1 MSLLGIVIAFI
12 FGFSFLNF
20 FIGKFSFLEIL
31 GLSFPAGLGIIT
43 ILMFLL
49 DVAGINLSAKNLLIV
64 IIASIVL
71 LNYRV
76 FIKPGEIISEIKS
89 IKLKSFFFVGKF
101 NLVWFLLS
109 VAVIL
114 VLIGISIKSLFWP
127 TAASD
132 SLSSFDLYG
141 RIIAIEGK
149 MLNSLIYEK
158 SVGWGAAYPPLYAL
172 GLAYSYIFGFEM
184 SKIIPTLF
192 FISFAI
198 SFYALLIKN
207 GSSIGAIIATFFMV
221 LSPEL
226 LGQSAINTPSVPQAM
241 YGSLGIIAIFT
252 WHQTKENKYLLLSVL
267 LLALNAWIRS
277 EGIVYIGAA
286 FLFYAYIQ
294 IPKKEFLKPLL
305 FLVATL
311 LPFIA
316 WQVFLKVH
324 SDLMH
329 QFVQAEIMLKPRID
343 TEYLSQI
350 YKWTKTNFF
359 HNIYF
364 GITIYAFFG
373 AIFINLIA
381 VYKKKDSLVKLALVL
396 IPLFAY
402 LLLLNQ
408 LKLNADTIAGIMR
421 SSSKR
426 FFFGIVALMWFY
438 IVQVNPIKNFF
449 IYLDVFLST
458 PIKPK
463 QQ

>member
-1 MSLLGIVIAFI
+1 MSLTGIVIAFI

-31 GLSFPAGLGIIT
+31 GFSFPVGLGVIT
-43 ILMFLL
+43 IMMFLL
-49 DVAGINLSAKNLLIV
+49 DIVGVKLSVTSLLIITIV
-64 IIASIVL
+64 SIVL

-76 FIKPGEIISEIKS
+76 FIKPGEVFSEIKS
-89 IKLKSFFFVGKF
+89 ISLKSFFCVGKF
-101 NLVWFLLS
+101 NIIWLVFAI
-109 VAVIL
+109 AVIL
-114 VLIGISIKSLFWP
+114 VLIAISIKSLYWP
-127 TAASD
+127 TTASD

-172 GLAYSYIFGFEM
+172 SLAYSYIFGFEM
-184 SKIIPTLF
+184 SKIIPAMF
-192 FISFAI
+192 FISFII

-207 GSSIGAIIATFFMV
+207 GSSIAAIIATFFLI

-241 YGSLGIIAIFT
+241 YGSLGIIAILT
-252 WHQTKENKYLLLSVL
+252 WHQTKENRYLLLSVL
-267 LLALNAWIRS
+267 MLALNAWIRS

-286 FLFYAYIQ
+286 FLFYAYVQ
-294 IPKKEFLKPLL
+294 IPRKEYLKPLY
-305 FLVATL
+305 FLIITL
-311 LPFIA
+311 LPFII
-316 WQVFLKVH
+316 WQIFLKVN

-329 QFVQAEIMLKPRID
+329 QFVQAEILLKPRID
-343 TEYLSQI
+343 AEYLRQI
-350 YKWTKTNFF
+350 YIWTKTNFF

-364 GITIYAFFG
+364 GITIYAFLG
-373 AIFINLIA
+373 AVFINLIA

-408 LKLNADTIAGIMR
+408 LKLNADSIVGIMK

-426 FFFGIVALMWFY
+426 FFIGIITLMWFY
-438 IVQVNPIKNFF
+438 IVQVNPIKNLF

-458 PIKPK
+458 PVKPK
-463 QQ
+463 EQ

>member
-1 MSLLGIVIAFI
+1 MSITGIIIAFI
-12 FGFSFLNF
+12 FGVSFLNF
-20 FIGKFSFLEIL
+20 FMGKFSFIEIL
-31 GLSFPAGLGIIT
+31 GFSFPVGLGVIT

-49 DVAGINLSAKNLLIV
+49 DIVGINLSVKSILTITIV
-64 IIASIVL
+64 SIVL
-71 LNYRV
+71 LNYQV
-76 FIKPGEIISEIKS
+76 FIKPGEIISKLKAIN
-89 IKLKSFFFVGKF
+89 LKSFFYVGKF
-101 NLVWFLLS
+101 NFVWLILII
-109 VAVIL
+109 AVIL
-114 VLIGISIKSLFWP
+114 VLTGISIKSLFWP
-127 TAASD
+127 TVASD

-172 GLAYSYIFGFEM
+172 SLAYSYIFEFET

-192 FISFAI
+192 FISFII

-207 GSSIGAIIATFFMV
+207 GSSIGAIIATFFLIV
-221 LSPEL
+221 SPEL

-252 WHQTKENKYLLLSVL
+252 WHQTKENKYLLLSVV

-286 FLFYAYIQ
+286 FLFYAYVQ
-294 IPKKEFLKPLL
+294 IPKKEYLKPLL

-311 LPFIA
+311 LPFIV

-329 QFVQAEIMLKPRID
+329 QFVQAEILLKPRID
-343 TEYLSQI
+343 GEYLSQI
-350 YKWTKTNFF
+350 YKWTKINFF
-359 HNIYF
+359 HSIYF
-364 GITIYAFFG
+364 GITIYAFLG
-373 AIFINLIA
+373 AVVINLIA
-381 VYKKKDSLVKLALVL
+381 IYKKKDSLIKLALVL

-402 LLLLNQ
+402 LVLLNQ
-408 LKLNADTIAGIMR
+408 LKLNADTIEGIMK

-426 FFFGIVALMWFY
+426 FFIGIITLMWFY
-438 IVQVNPIKNFF
+438 IVQVNPIKNLF
-449 IYLDVFLST
+449 IYIDVFLST
-458 PIKPK
+458 PKNQE

>member
-1 MSLLGIVIAFI
+1 MSVIGILIAFI

-20 FIGKFSFLEIL
+20 FIGKFSFIEIL
-31 GLSFPAGLGIIT
+31 GFSFPAGLGIIT

-49 DVAGINLSAKNLLIV
+49 DIIGVKLSVTNLLIITIV
-64 IIASIVL
+64 PIVL

-76 FIKPGEIISEIKS
+76 FIKPREVFSEIKL
-89 IKLKSFFFVGKF
+89 IRLKSFFYVGKF
-101 NLVWFLLS
+101 NIIWLVLLF
-109 VAVIL
+109 AVIL
-114 VLIGISIKSLFWP
+114 VLIGITLKSLYWP
-127 TAASD
+127 TVASD

-172 GLAYSYIFGFEM
+172 SLAYSYIFGFEM
-184 SKIIPTLF
+184 SKIIPALF
-192 FISFAI
+192 FISFII

-207 GSSIGAIIATFFMV
+207 GSSIGAIIATLFLI

-241 YGSLGIIAIFT
+241 YGSLGIIAILT
-252 WHQTKENKYLLLSVL
+252 WHQTKENKYLLLSGIM
-267 LLALNAWIRS
+267 LALNAWIRS

-286 FLFYAYIQ
+286 FLFYSYVQ
-294 IPKKEFLKPLL
+294 IPKKEYLKPLY
-305 FLVATL
+305 FLIITL
-311 LPFIA
+311 LPFII

-329 QFVQAEIMLKPRID
+329 QFVQAEILLKPRID
-343 TEYLSQI
+343 GEYLSQI

-359 HNIYF
+359 HSIYF
-364 GITIYAFFG
+364 GITIYTFFG
-373 AIFINLIA
+373 AVFINLIA

-408 LKLNADTIAGIMR
+408 LKLNADTIVGIMR

-426 FFFGIVALMWFY
+426 FFIGIITLMWFY

-449 IYLDVFLST
+449 IYLDVFLGT

-463 QQ
+463 E